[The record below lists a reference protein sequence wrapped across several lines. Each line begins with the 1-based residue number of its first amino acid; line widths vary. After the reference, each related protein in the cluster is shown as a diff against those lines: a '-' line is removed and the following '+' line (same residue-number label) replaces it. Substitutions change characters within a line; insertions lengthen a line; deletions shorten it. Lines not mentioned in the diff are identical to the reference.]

1 MSRNSVQMHIVS
13 SSLDGVACVQRQVFD
28 KTLSFYFALQ
38 EYGCAL
44 QPTSNFSTD
53 NPDEPASDESV
64 GLAFDDM
71 LQHFHS
77 DRQYR
82 KVVVCTGKV

>member
-1 MSRNSVQMHIVS
+1 M
-13 SSLDGVACVQRQVFD
+13 
-28 KTLSFYFALQ
+28 LSFYFALQ

-44 QPTSNFSTD
+44 QPTSNFSMD

-77 DRQYR
+77 DHRR
-82 KVVVCTGKV
+82 HTVHSRCNGKFRLKCDNFNHCFVK